1 MEINV
6 EQGDII
12 EFVEN
17 RMQVLVL
24 SKNFF
29 NQSGLCV
36 VCPVVENTAADAL
49 HIRVKADSFVG
60 IAMCEQLKTMDLK
73 NRYFRKKGS
82 LSYGMIQEITD
93 AVQSIFDYY
102 PYE

>member
-29 NQSGLCV
+29 NKLLTRILHPLQSGD
-36 VCPVVENTAADAL
+36 E
-49 HIRVKADSFVG
+49 
-60 IAMCEQLKTMDLK
+60 
-73 NRYFRKKGS
+73 
-82 LSYGMIQEITD
+82 SY
-93 AVQSIFDYY
+93 YC
-102 PYE
+102 

>member
-24 SKNFF
+24 SKNFVTVQNPSTF
-29 NQSGLCV
+29 AYEKHNCGV
-36 VCPVVENTAADAL
+36 P
-49 HIRVKADSFVG
+49 F
-60 IAMCEQLKTMDLK
+60 IA
-73 NRYFRKKGS
+73 N
-82 LSYGMIQEITD
+82 MI
-93 AVQSIFDYY
+93 A
-102 PYE
+102 